1 MRAALVLAAVGGMMA
16 SASVAEEHRIAMADM
31 TYAPAV
37 VEAKVGDTLVFV
49 NDDTAAHDVFIPT
62 VGFSTDFGK
71 QDPGNEARMTLMKPG
86 LFDVECVFHDN
97 MHTRIVVRP

>member
-1 MRAALVLAAVGGMMA
+1 MAGMA
-16 SASVAEEHRIAMADM
+16 
-31 TYAPAV
+31 YAPAI

-49 NDDTAAHDVFIPT
+49 NNDVLAHNVFVPT

-71 QDPGNEARMTLMKPG
+71 QDPGKEAHMTLMKPG